1 MKGFPEKL
9 CSWIESFVKKGSV
22 GIKVN
27 DDIGKYFQ
35 TRKGLS
41 QGDPLSPLLFNLV
54 ADMLAIMIARAKQ
67 DGQISG
73 LIPHLIDDGISI

>member
-73 LIPHLIDDGISI
+73 LIPYLI

>member
-73 LIPHLIDDGISI
+73 LIPYLIDDGISI